1 LDGGVPAF
9 GESTKDIF
17 STLSNAAIA
26 ILVALTP
33 EAGENQCASRMGP
46 LCPKLKRFVYQPML
60 QCFTEDQLLDFV
72 VERSRITTTL
82 NVNIARIKEVD
93 VRFNIAQEM
102 DIPSRLKSKGVDVD
116 YITLRALYR
125 KARGP

>member
-1 LDGGVPAF
+1 
-9 GESTKDIF
+9 
-17 STLSNAAIA
+17 
-26 ILVALTP
+26 
-33 EAGENQCASRMGP
+33 
-46 LCPKLKRFVYQPML
+46 ML
-60 QCFTEDQLLDFV
+60 QCFTEDQLLHFV